1 MRVNNEIV
9 NAFIFILLGIVILV
23 LRFRKK
29 YFLGKTNQPRTNVDY
44 FSMPIVGCG
53 CIIVGILLL
62 IGVL

>member
-9 NAFIFILLGIVILV
+9 NAFIFILLGLV